1 MTVSGELYGTSVHR
15 NFAYLIP
22 VPAGSSVELLKKP
35 KVLGA
40 SQTVELQCSANSA
53 LEATVSAERQENT
66 DLAGVAIDLTS
77 TSVTDLVTLS
87 GAAVFESIL
96 LANDDGTNDVK
107 ATVQWTNGSNTRQAY
122 LAYEMV
128 IPAAASVEL
137 LERPLAMPS
146 GHKIR
151 VTANQADRLVATSAH
166 KVAS

>member
-1 MTVSGELYGTSVHR
+1 MY
-15 NFAYLIP
+15 
-22 VPAGSSVELLKKP
+22 K
-35 KVLGA
+35 
-40 SQTVELQCSANSA
+40 
-53 LEATVSAERQENT
+53 RQ
-66 DLAGVAIDLTS
+66 
-77 TSVTDLVTLS
+77 LVTLS

-96 LANDDGTNDVK
+96 LANDDGSSDVK

-128 IPAAASVEL
+128 IPAASSVEI

-151 VTANQADRLVATSAH
+151 VTANVADRLVAIAAY